1 MALRTSQTIICA
13 KAESSYGSD
22 PTVAGSNAILC
33 QSIEITPLTGDTV
46 SRELVRGYM
55 GNYETF
61 NANTHVQL
69 TAVVELAAS
78 GSAGTAPAYDNLL
91 LSCGT
96 DLATASGT
104 SSTYTPLATAGS
116 STIYYFIDGQ
126 RHKILGARGSFSIS
140 LSVSAIPTIT
150 FNMIGLYSA
159 PGTSANLTAS
169 YSNQDTPVIVNK
181 DNTTAFQLHS
191 FSGAMQSM
199 TFDLNNDLA
208 YRELV
213 GGTKEVQFTERKPS
227 GSISIEAPVLSTKD
241 FFAISQAGT
250 LGNLTYQHGQTAGN
264 RVTLTLP
271 KTDIQAP
278 TYADDNG
285 VTMLNMDYLATPTT
299 SGNDEFS
306 LKFH

>member
-13 KAESSYGSD
+13 KAESSYATD

-46 SRELVRGYM
+46 SRDLVRGYM
-55 GNYETF
+55 GNYESI
-61 NANTHVQL
+61 NVNTHVQL
-69 TAVVELAAS
+69 TAVCELAAS
-78 GSAGTAPAYDNLL
+78 GSAGTAPAFSNLL

-96 DLATASGT
+96 ALTTASST
-104 SSTYTPLATAGS
+104 SDTYAPLATAGS
-116 STIYYFIDGQ
+116 STIYYFVDGQ

-140 LSVSAIPTIT
+140 LSVSEIPTIT

-159 PGTSANLTAS
+159 PGASANLTPT
-169 YSNQDTPVIVNK
+169 YSNQATPVIPNK
-181 DNTTAFQLHS
+181 TNTTAFQLHT
-191 FSGAMQSM
+191 FAGAMQSM
-199 TFDLNNDLA
+199 TFDLNNDLS
-208 YRELV
+208 YRELI
-213 GGTKEVQFTERKPS
+213 GGTKEVLFTDRKPS
-227 GSISIEAPVLSTKD
+227 GSISIEAPALGTKD
-241 FFAISQAGT
+241 FFAISEAGT

-278 TYADDNG
+278 SYSDDNG
-285 VTMLNMDYLATPTT
+285 VVMLNMDYLATPTT

>member
-1 MALRTSQTIICA
+1 
-13 KAESSYGSD
+13 
-22 PTVAGSNAILC
+22 
-33 QSIEITPLTGDTV
+33 
-46 SRELVRGYM
+46 
-55 GNYETF
+55 
-61 NANTHVQL
+61 
-69 TAVVELAAS
+69 
-78 GSAGTAPAYDNLL
+78 
-91 LSCGT
+91 
-96 DLATASGT
+96 
-104 SSTYTPLATAGS
+104 
-116 STIYYFIDGQ
+116 
-126 RHKILGARGSFSIS
+126 
-140 LSVSAIPTIT
+140 
-150 FNMIGLYSA
+150 
-159 PGTSANLTAS
+159 
-169 YSNQDTPVIVNK
+169 
-181 DNTTAFQLHS
+181 
-191 FSGAMQSM
+191 
-199 TFDLNNDLA
+199 
-208 YRELV
+208 LV